1 MTNNKTIV
9 ESLKNVSSIV
19 ICLSVMSCKPFRK
32 MKQIEQDAVLMIMT
46 GIGKV
51 ETSSS

>member
-19 ICLSVMSCKPFRK
+19 ICLSAMSSELIRK
-32 MKQIEQDAVLMIMT
+32 MKQIEQNAVLMIMT